1 MIYLIYN
8 QWQDFRN
15 RFGLS
20 LPSRNGAGNRFRVPL
35 DYAKQKKPWPQLS
48 EVAATVLVAP
58 SLYPPESG

>member
-20 LPSRNGAGNRFRVPL
+20 LPSRNGAGNGFRVPL
-35 DYAKQKKPWPQLS
+35 DYAKQKNR
-48 EVAATVLVAP
+48 
-58 SLYPPESG
+58 GRN